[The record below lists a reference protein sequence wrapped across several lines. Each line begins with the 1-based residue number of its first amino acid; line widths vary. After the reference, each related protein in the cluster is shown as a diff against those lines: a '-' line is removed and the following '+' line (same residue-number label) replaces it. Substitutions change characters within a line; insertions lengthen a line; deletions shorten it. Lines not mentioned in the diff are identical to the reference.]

1 MITADSVRSRLRGV
15 IAPTVTPF
23 DDDGAI
29 SIPGVRRVVNFLA
42 GAEVDGIIPADLIGE
57 VLSLTLEERR
67 TVLAESVQAAGG
79 RMIVVALTGD
89 PSLQNAVELARFAAR
104 AGADVIKL
112 SLPYPYT
119 PSAASMLDLF
129 RRIDDA
135 ADMPFLV
142 ESSDSLVVSLD
153 VIAALEERPNFVG
166 IEEWG
171 SDLGRMD
178 RLFQE
183 FSDRLAILPSG
194 ETALLFLSL
203 LGAPGLIAAEVN
215 FAPLVMREFLAA
227 CQRREID
234 HALALFGRRRR
245 YRDLFR
251 EGLRRGLPLF
261 TPYAK
266 AAVALQGLPVGRPR
280 SPHDPLTAEETAR
293 LRDVLQREFG
303 LTASES

>member
-1 MITADSVRSRLRGV
+1 MSTADSVRSRLRGV

-29 SIPGVRRVVNFLA
+29 SVPGVRRVVDFLA

-67 TVLAESVQAAGG
+67 TVLAESVQAAEG
-79 RMIVVALTGD
+79 RMLVVALTAD
-89 PSLQNAVELARFAAR
+89 PSLQNAVELARSAAR

-119 PSAASMLDLF
+119 PSAASMLDVF

-142 ESSDSLVVSLD
+142 ESSDSLVVPLD
-153 VIAALEERPNFVG
+153 VIAALDERSNFVG

-183 FSDRLAILPSG
+183 FSNRVAILPSG

-215 FAPLVMREFLAA
+215 FAPGVMREFFAA
-227 CQRREID
+227 CQRRELD

-251 EGLRRGLPLF
+251 EGLQRGLPLF

-266 AAVALQGLPVGRPR
+266 AAVALQGLAVGRPR
-280 SPHDPLTAEETAR
+280 SPHEPLTAEQTAR
-293 LRDVLQREFG
+293 LRDVLRREFG
-303 LTASES
+303 LTASVS